1 MPVPLTV
8 LDSKFRDITGPVLD
22 YVAAIRGAKPRD
34 LVVVYLPE
42 YVVGHWWEHLLHNQ
56 SALRLKARLRFQPGA
71 MVTNVRWIWARP
83 SVTRSRRHQLA
94 DGSPEASAPERRS
107 GRRTDEPTDRRQH
120 CGAGTDGRS
129 WSGRSRPPLNIEGPA
144 RAPGAASPSPLRPY
158 NWAGEHVA
166 DGEATVGPPRL
177 AGPGYRR
184 GRPGG
189 DHRGLGSGAQRRV
202 TLTSIALLYLVP
214 VVIAAGVGG
223 VWVGLAASIGSDALL
238 NWFFVPPYHTLA
250 VDRRDNLVALLVYV
264 LVAVAVAVAVDLAAR
279 QRAAAARSG
288 VEAQLL
294 GRITAEPLEGQALP
308 RLLGHIRDTFA
319 MTSVAL
325 LESVDSGPEHIV
337 AAVGP
342 PVDAANARLSARAGN
357 GLRLVAAG
365 PELFAEDRR
374 LLGQLAAAAARTL
387 EATRQADHAAQLAE
401 VDRVRTAILAA
412 VGHDLRTPL
421 ASIKAAASSLRAP
434 DVEFTEEDRAELL
447 ATVEE
452 STDRLDELVENLL
465 AMSRLQ
471 AGVMSVRLRPVA
483 LDAVVAQAMRHAAP
497 GATSTYRSA
506 TICRTCGPTQV
517 CSNAWWR
524 TW

>member
-1 MPVPLTV
+1 VTTLPTARRWAGRAWLG
-8 LDSKFRDITGPVLD
+8 L
-22 YVAAIRGAKPRD
+22 AIG
-34 LVVVYLPE
+34 
-42 YVVGHWWEHLLHNQ
+42 VVGLV
-56 SALRLKARLRFQPGA
+56 ALTAALVPA
-71 MVTNVRWIWARP
+71 
-83 SVTRSRRHQLA
+83 
-94 DGSPEASAPERRS
+94 RS
-107 GRRTDEPTDRRQH
+107 G
-120 CGAGTDGRS
+120 A
-129 WSGRSRPPLNIEGPA
+129 L
-144 RAPGAASPSPLRPY
+144 
-158 NWAGEHVA
+158 
-166 DGEATVGPPRL
+166 
-177 AGPGYRR
+177 
-184 GRPGG
+184 
-189 DHRGLGSGAQRRV
+189 

-250 VDRRDNLVALLVYV
+250 VDRRDNLVALLVYI
-264 LVAVAVAVAVDLAAR
+264 LVAVTVAVAVDLAAR

-294 GRITAEPLEGQALP
+294 GRITAEPLERQALP
-308 RLLGHIRDTFA
+308 RLLEQVRDTFA

-325 LESVDSGPEHIV
+325 LESIDGGPEHVV

-342 PVDAANARLSARAGN
+342 SVDVAHARLSAPAGN

-374 LLGQLAAAAARTL
+374 LLGQLATAAARTL
-387 EATRQADHAAQLAE
+387 EATRQADQAAELAE

-434 DVEFTEEDRAELL
+434 DVAFTDEDRAELL

-452 STDRLDELVENLL
+452 STDRLDDLVENLL

-471 AGVMSVRLRPVA
+471 AGVLSVHLRPVA
-483 LDAVVAQAMRHAAP
+483 LDAVVAQALRHAAP
-497 GATSTYRSA
+497 GSDVRVFVGDDLPLVQADPGLLERVVA
-506 TICRTCGPTQV
+506 NLV
-517 CSNAWWR
+517 SNAVKAAAGGSVAVSAVR
-524 TW
+524 SGTAVALEVIDHGTGISKADRDRVFAPFQRLDDKRADGGLGLGLAIARGFTEAMGGTLVPAETNGGGVTMTVTLPTAGAGEVAL

>member
-1 MPVPLTV
+1 VTTLPAAKRWAGRAWLGLT
-8 LDSKFRDITGPVLD
+8 IG
-22 YVAAIRGAKPRD
+22 
-34 LVVVYLPE
+34 
-42 YVVGHWWEHLLHNQ
+42 VVGLV
-56 SALRLKARLRFQPGA
+56 ALTAALVPA
-71 MVTNVRWIWARP
+71 
-83 SVTRSRRHQLA
+83 
-94 DGSPEASAPERRS
+94 RS
-107 GRRTDEPTDRRQH
+107 G
-120 CGAGTDGRS
+120 A
-129 WSGRSRPPLNIEGPA
+129 L
-144 RAPGAASPSPLRPY
+144 
-158 NWAGEHVA
+158 
-166 DGEATVGPPRL
+166 
-177 AGPGYRR
+177 
-184 GRPGG
+184 
-189 DHRGLGSGAQRRV
+189 
-202 TLTSIALLYLVP
+202 TLTSIALLFLIP
-214 VVIAAGVGG
+214 VVIAAGIGG

-264 LVAVAVAVAVDLAAR
+264 LVAVVVAVAVDLAAR

-294 GRITAEPLEGQALP
+294 GRITAEPLESQALP
-308 RLLGHIRDTFA
+308 RLLGHVSDTFA

-325 LESVDSGPEHIV
+325 LESVDGGPEHVV

-342 PVDAANARLSARAGN
+342 PVDAAHARLSVPAGN

-374 LLGQLAAAAARTL
+374 LLGRLATAAARTL
-387 EATRQADHAAQLAE
+387 EATRQANQAAELAE

-434 DVEFTEEDRAELL
+434 DVAFTDEDRAELL

-471 AGVMSVRLRPVA
+471 AGVLSVHLRPVA
-483 LDAVVAQAMRHAAP
+483 LDAVVAQALRHTPP
-497 GATSTYRSA
+497 GEVRVSVSDDLPYVRADPGLLERVVA
-506 TICRTCGPTQV
+506 NLV
-517 CSNAWWR
+517 SNAIKAAAGGLVAVSAIR
-524 TW
+524 SGTTVALAVIDHGTGISKADRDRVFAPFQRLDDKRADGGLGLGLAIARGFTEAMGGTLVPSDTGGGGVTMTVTLPITGADEVAT